1 MGPLHGVTVIELEA
15 IGPVPMAGMVL
26 GDLGADVVR
35 VDRPGGSGDPLRTLM
50 GRNRRSVAVDLKHPD
65 GAGVVLR
72 LVAGADVLI
81 EGMRPGVAERLGV
94 GPEAC
99 HTVNPRLVYGRMTG
113 WGQEGPLA
121 ATAGHDL
128 TYIAVAGA
136 LHPIGDPAE
145 PPPPPLN
152 LIGDFGGGALYLAVG
167 VLAALVE
174 RERSGLGQVVDA
186 AMIDGTGSLLT
197 MFHELTAMGLW
208 DERRGGQLLDGGAPF
223 YRTYRT
229 ADGKYVAVGALEPPF
244 FTALLAGLGLEGE
257 FPAQHDR
264 SRWPEMRHRF
274 SECFARRTRDEWES
288 TFAGSDACVAPVL
301 TMAEATAHPQ
311 IAGRNGHLEVG
322 GVRQPAPAPRFS
334 RSVPA
339 TPRPAVAPGADTDGV
354 LGAAGFSSAEVA
366 ELRAGG
372 VIA

>member
-1 MGPLHGVTVIELEA
+1 
-15 IGPVPMAGMVL
+15 
-26 GDLGADVVR
+26 
-35 VDRPGGSGDPLRTLM
+35 
-50 GRNRRSVAVDLKHPD
+50 
-65 GAGVVLR
+65 
-72 LVAGADVLI
+72 
-81 EGMRPGVAERLGV
+81 
-94 GPEAC
+94 
-99 HTVNPRLVYGRMTG
+99 MTG

-136 LHPIGDPAE
+136 LHAIGDPAE

-152 LIGDFGGGALYLAVG
+152 LIGDFGGGALFLAVG
-167 VLAALVE
+167 ILAALLE

-208 DERRGGQLLDGGAPF
+208 DDRRGGQLLDGGAPF

-229 ADGKYVAVGALEPPF
+229 GDGKYVAVGALEPPF
-244 FTALLAGLGLEGE
+244 FAALLAGLGLEGE
-257 FPAQHDR
+257 FPVQHDR
-264 SRWPEMRHRF
+264 SRWPEMRHRLA
-274 SECFARRTRDEWES
+274 ECFARRTRDEWES

-301 TMAEATAHPQ
+301 TMAEAAAHPQ
-311 IAGRNGHLEVG
+311 VAGRNGHLEVG

-334 RSVPA
+334 RSVPTA
-339 TPRPAVAPGADTDGV
+339 PRPPVSPGADTDGV
-354 LGAAGFSSAEVA
+354 LAAAGFSAEETA

-372 VIA
+372 VVA